1 MSVATRDMGD
11 SAAEALK
18 GAVLIAGP
26 TASGKSALALR
37 VARELG
43 GTVVNADS
51 MQVYSVLNLLT
62 ARPGPDELAAIP
74 HLLYGHVHPSQPYST
89 GQWLRDVARLVDTGA
104 LAGRRPIFTG
114 GTGLYFKALVEGL
127 SRMPDIPAE
136 IRQRW
141 RAALS
146 AEGAQELHRQLR
158 SKDAEAAQRIRPG
171 DGQRIVRALE
181 VLEASGRSITAW
193 QGKRDQPLVNRDS
206 ARLLVLDPDRGQLAD
221 RIRSR
226 FERMAEAGAL
236 DEVREL
242 LSLGL
247 APSMPAMKAIGVRE
261 LGDAIAGR
269 CSVADAVDR
278 AATATRQ
285 YAKRQSTWF
294 RNQLGS
300 EWQRIADGNEVR
312 PGELRSSGPATG
324 G

>member
-158 SKDAEAAQRIRPG
+158 SKDAEAAHRIRPG

-193 QGKRDQPLVNRDS
+193 QGQRDQPLVNRDS

-269 CSVADAVDR
+269 CTVADAVDR

-300 EWQRIADGNEVR
+300 EWQRFADWNEVR